1 MTAPTAWTGR
11 NHAGTDLGALIAAQ
25 QITTDRLMGS
35 VEVLQNVIVKLSQRI
50 EQLER
55 ERSPETA

>member
-1 MTAPTAWTGR
+1 MTAPTAWTG
-11 NHAGTDLGALIAAQ
+11 HGPGTDLGALIAAQ

-55 ERSPETA
+55 DRTAGPA